1 MRGNDKCVPR
11 YLGYIEGMLF
21 ITLSNLRDLVIIW
34 YEIIF
39 FICEFKFTINLIYLF
54 WRLDG
59 N

>member
-1 MRGNDKCVPR
+1 MRGNDNSVPR

-39 FICEFKFTINLIYLF
+39 CICEFKFN
-54 WRLDG
+54 D
-59 N
+59 